1 MDTLK
6 VAPPVQGSGLEM
18 RSFLEGKGRNRRGN
32 RSVDANTQ
40 RGDTVSL
47 VLLPETNLSE
57 GKGLLGPNERFGQTR
72 VEWAEE
78 LEALVKTGCGEQI
91 QCGGPRVEG
100 REPAGQGS
108 VPAAEWGPQ
117 EVSHSPSE
125 NRRWEQS
132 ELATKDPLACDSQQE
147 VGTDGPQHLHLLGA

>member
-72 VEWAEE
+72 VERAEE

-91 QCGGPRVEG
+91 QCGGPRRCSGPRGLEV
-100 REPAGQGS
+100 S
-108 VPAAEWGPQ
+108 VFGARRLPTPAAQGPL
-117 EVSHSPSE
+117 
-125 NRRWEQS
+125 N
-132 ELATKDPLACDSQQE
+132 
-147 VGTDGPQHLHLLGA
+147 LLWA

>member
-1 MDTLK
+1 M
-6 VAPPVQGSGLEM
+6 
-18 RSFLEGKGRNRRGN
+18 
-32 RSVDANTQ
+32 DANTQ

-57 GKGLLGPNERFGQTR
+57 GKGLLGPKEKFGQTR
-72 VEWAEE
+72 VERAEE
-78 LEALVKTGCGEQI
+78 LEALVKTGCQGANPVR
-91 QCGGPRVEG
+91 GPRVEG

-132 ELATKDPLACDSQQE
+132 ELTHE
-147 VGTDGPQHLHLLGA
+147 GPPGL